1 MHYFFFINTQSITKK
16 RVVVFLH
23 YVILQEAKLKKKGKI
38 KFYQKGAIIGTLV
51 GFGINVWKF
60 VGTQMYPKPAEF
72 RRVMPV
78 STEECLVY
86 VAGDQVTQDYYN
98 TTDSYYDATSMN
110 SAYLNATTTELIE
123 VVEER

>member
-1 MHYFFFINTQSITKK
+1 
-16 RVVVFLH
+16 
-23 YVILQEAKLKKKGKI
+23 
-38 KFYQKGAIIGTLV
+38 
-51 GFGINVWKF
+51 
-60 VGTQMYPKPAEF
+60 
-72 RRVMPV
+72 MPV